1 MFRYFLFLAALSACF
16 VAHPAAAAP
25 AAAVPTAAASAA
37 AAPAAAALAA
47 AANPTVTETVK
58 LPAVCASG
66 TQKIR
71 ESGFVSIGGIE
82 QWVAINGA
90 HCNNPLLLILHGGPG
105 NTMSPYADTIYTGW
119 EQHFTLVQWDQRG
132 AGKTYGKQ
140 PLAADGALSLEQMTA
155 DGVQLAQ
162 YLTRRFGQKK
172 IILLGGSWG
181 SVLGVHM
188 VKTRPDL
195 FHAWVGVSQMVNHR
209 DNLIASYT
217 RMLERARTAG
227 DSVTVT
233 ALDALGMPPW
243 TNPRHFGVLRRA
255 IRKYEA
261 KVTDPAPAS
270 WWVPAADYASPQ
282 ALADYEAGEEYS
294 FLQFIGLKGDGMF
307 SRVDLPHLGMIF
319 AVPVFMVQGE
329 QDLLTTPEVARRYFD
344 GIKAPAKDMLMVPRT
359 GHDPN
364 PALLAAQWRVLND
377 WVLPL
382 VVAAR
387 ETGR

>member
-1 MFRYFLFLAALSACF
+1 MMLVRLFLAVFLELVIGNLAC
-16 VAHPAAAAP
+16 AAETIIKPACSSPSQA
-25 AAAVPTAAASAA
+25 
-37 AAPAAAALAA
+37 
-47 AANPTVTETVK
+47 
-58 LPAVCASG
+58 
-66 TQKIR
+66 IR
-71 ESGFVSIGGIE
+71 EAGFVTLGGIE
-82 QWVAINGA
+82 QWVTVNGA

-105 NTMSPYADTIYTGW
+105 NTMSPFADNIYTGW
-119 EQHFTLVQWDQRG
+119 AQHFTLVQWDQRG

-140 PLAADGALSLEQMTA
+140 PPAADVALSLEQMTA

-188 VKTRPDL
+188 VKSRPDL

-227 DSVTVT
+227 DNATVT

-261 KVTDPAPAS
+261 KVADPAPAP
-270 WWVPAADYASPQ
+270 WWVPAADHASPQ

-294 FLQFIGLKGDGMF
+294 FLQFIGMKGDGMF
-307 SRVDLPHLGMIF
+307 SRVDLPKLGMDF

-344 GIKAPAKDMLMVPRT
+344 GIKAPAKDMLMVPRA

-364 PALLAAQWRVLND
+364 PALIAAQWRVLND

-382 VVAAR
+382 VVAASPV
-387 ETGR
+387 GR

>member
-1 MFRYFLFLAALSACF
+1 MFRYLLFLATVTACL
-16 VAHPAAAAP
+16 VAHPASAAP
-25 AAAVPTAAASAA
+25 AAAATAA
-37 AAPAAAALAA
+37 AAPAAAA
-47 AANPTVTETVK
+47 NPTATETAK
-58 LPAVCASG
+58 LPATCASA

-71 ESGFVSIGGIE
+71 ETGFVSIGGIE
-82 QWVAINGA
+82 QWVTVNGA

-105 NTMSPYADTIYTGW
+105 NTMSPYADNIYTGW

-140 PLAADGALSLEQMTA
+140 PPAADAALSLEQMTA
-155 DGVQLAQ
+155 DGVQLVQ

-188 VKTRPDL
+188 VKSRPDL

-209 DNLIASYT
+209 DNLVASHT
-217 RMLERARTAG
+217 RMLELARAAG
-227 DSVTVT
+227 DNATVS
-233 ALDALGMPPW
+233 ALEALGTPPW

-255 IRKYEA
+255 TRKYEA
-261 KVTDPAPAS
+261 KVTDPAPAP
-270 WWVPAADYASPQ
+270 WWVPAADYARAQ

-294 FLQFIGLKGDGMF
+294 FLQFIGMKGDGMF
-307 SRVDLPHLGMIF
+307 SRVDLPGLGMDF

-344 GIKAPAKDMLMVPRT
+344 GIKAPTKGMLMVPRA

-377 WVLPL
+377 LVLPL
-382 VVAAR
+382 IATAR
-387 ETGR
+387 ATGR